1 MAANLRSESP
11 NGYLNLFNSCTGSS
25 LTVLCVKQSRNSCI
39 QFHIFGMKIWY
50 ESIGYFGHAAVC
62 MCIGY
67 VHAKMNS
74 HKRGIASLFKIG
86 CDIVQSSDVVS
97 NYTYDI
103 LFIISFNWYYM
114 EIRCNIFWFS
124 QFQRLCV
131 CCVSLSWLDHV
142 AHFDAV
148 RNTFAHTTIT
158 LSICS
163 NLFLCMFDRKSDMV
177 KWTWTCAAKTGPNIA
192 ISSTLPLSLTLQC
205 MFVFEWKRKCHVFV
219 MLDNI
224 RNNGISIN
232 GFRFNQFNSSCHG

>member
-1 MAANLRSESP
+1 MPSTHITFPITSCRVFPASVNFDQRSHLKFMAANLRTESP

-124 QFQRLCV
+124 QFQRCVHGLAMCAGTPPHTRIRGGCV
-131 CCVSLSWLDHV
+131 CVVLVCLGSTTLLILMRSHYH
-142 AHFDAV
+142 HF
-148 RNTFAHTTIT
+148 I
-158 LSICS
+158 
-163 NLFLCMFDRKSDMV
+163 NLF
-177 KWTWTCAAKTGPNIA
+177 
-192 ISSTLPLSLTLQC
+192 
-205 MFVFEWKRKCHVFV
+205 
-219 MLDNI
+219 
-224 RNNGISIN
+224 
-232 GFRFNQFNSSCHG
+232 